1 MSHCQPINS
10 SLQDAVF
17 LLSAGES
24 VIHSDGRAPCSPRE
38 QTSEAMEQDGRGHW
52 GRRKAPHGECRTL
65 LNRKLACL
73 LMNLVCCYHQS
84 WWSMWEYSLIVA
96 ENVWATHP
104 GQLLSYF
111 QSPKPTQKM
120 KKHHQMK

>member
-1 MSHCQPINS
+1 MMASNQSYYRSPDPKAEKLSHEPFMSHCQPFNA

-24 VIHSDGRAPCSPRE
+24 VIYSEGRVPCSPRE

-65 LNRKLACL
+65 LNIKLACL
-73 LMNLVCCYHQS
+73 LMKLVCCYHQS
-84 WWSMWEYSLIVA
+84 W
-96 ENVWATHP
+96 
-104 GQLLSYF
+104 
-111 QSPKPTQKM
+111 
-120 KKHHQMK
+120 